1 MDGLFRFSKTE
12 SESIRIN
19 PFLKIIIFY
28 YENIHICKK
37 GDFYLW
43 GASLR
48 AEKITKQTIKYY
60 FGIKN
65 KIFNY

>member
-12 SESIRIN
+12 SESIAID

-28 YENIHICKK
+28 CKK

-43 GASLR
+43 GTSLR